1 MKWANIYLVS
11 TYKYYLEHIIFEETI
26 MLAYP
31 LACTST
37 HVGLSMGTLDKFFR
51 CPLRLKKCAHSS
63 T

>member
-1 MKWANIYLVS
+1 
-11 TYKYYLEHIIFEETI
+11 

-51 CPLRLKKCAHSS
+51 CPLRLKKCDTLQPNIHIVISFSKIKHAI
-63 T
+63 